1 MLIEEIFNRSIF
13 LKAQVLWTASRY
25 KKIIQKLK
33 KKIFMLFYQLSQ
45 NFIWKNFFLLTYH
58 TSLQYYDEFIYL
70 IFRDL

>member
-33 KKIFMLFYQLSQ
+33 KILCFFVNLAKILFGKTSSY
-45 NFIWKNFFLLTYH
+45 LLTILL
-58 TSLQYYDEFIYL
+58 SKYYDEFIYL